1 MRRNLE
7 AIDEAKDAAVAAEEP
22 MQQSADTARDDKCNA
37 A

>member
-1 MRRNLE
+1 MRRKLE